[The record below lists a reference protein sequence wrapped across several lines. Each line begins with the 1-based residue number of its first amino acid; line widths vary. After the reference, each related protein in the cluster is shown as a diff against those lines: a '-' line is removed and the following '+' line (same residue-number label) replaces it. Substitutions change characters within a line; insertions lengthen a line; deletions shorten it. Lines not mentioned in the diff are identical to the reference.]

1 MRAKMVV
8 PKAEAE
14 LIQNLLSLTGN
25 EIYDKYGLHRHETI
39 TRTVIL
45 EDGAV
50 ADIRLIIDEDEEI
63 PYTEG
68 ILFIDGFAACVT
80 DPQDTYDGEWYFEY
94 RGEEYYVDV
103 VFEEDTDR
111 EDREYSSFF
120 VWTDEVQRYER
131 HKNP

>member
-14 LIQNLLSLTGN
+14 IIQNLLSLTGN
-25 EIYDKYGLHRHETI
+25 EIYDKYGIHRYETI
-39 TRTVIL
+39 TRTAIL

-50 ADIRLIIDEDEEI
+50 AVIKLVICEGEET

-68 ILFIDGFAACVT
+68 VLFIDGYEAVVT
-80 DPQDTYDGEWYFEY
+80 EPLDTYDGEWYFEY
-94 RGEEYYVDV
+94 LGDEYYVDV

-120 VWTDEVQRYER
+120 AWTDEVQRYER
-131 HKNP
+131 HKNQ